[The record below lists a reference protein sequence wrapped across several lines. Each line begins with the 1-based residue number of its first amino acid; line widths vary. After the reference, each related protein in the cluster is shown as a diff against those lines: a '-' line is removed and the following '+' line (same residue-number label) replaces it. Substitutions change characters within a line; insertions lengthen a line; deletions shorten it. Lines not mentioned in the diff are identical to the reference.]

1 MFQEFTLCN
10 ELDGTNGFMNVCI
23 MMTKLTIIILIINI
37 IIFVITNA
45 TDPDKCTATLA
56 DIRGC
61 NNGGAKYHVFVI
73 GLYLSTD
80 FKLFGNKKKKKI
92 KLK

>member
-1 MFQEFTLCN
+1 
-10 ELDGTNGFMNVCI
+10 MNVCI
-23 MMTKLTIIILIINI
+23 MEKKHGINFFSMLIRDVYLNHHPYIRM
-37 IIFVITNA
+37 
-45 TDPDKCTATLA
+45 ATLA

-80 FKLFGNKKKKKI
+80 FKLLETKKKI